1 MLKKWN
7 VKDVIRQQKMLQTLI
22 DKETDLTRKDYLTYV
37 LEDTNSFIRQMTEDM
52 PEYRS
57 LRVNKLYNTF
67 FDTISHQR
75 YYSIVSDFLFSL
87 DDKAEE
93 IQVADDLVDKRL
105 KPKNNYKNLGSIK
118 ATPEEVFAHT
128 AEFYKAIDPEIRD
141 WFLEVEKNSLLAVS
155 KRSNSI
161 LENDCNGI
169 TYFIDGVKANLII
182 VRRNETE
189 KMYGTMVHEYG
200 HAVKNIVDPTAVNY
214 EGYDL
219 FDEIPSIFME
229 LLAYEEN
236 MPGYSKEM
244 MDYLKYRAFGIYF
257 NFAYQLDN
265 HAYIAYQYERANY
278 ETTSTFYRRLKS
290 EEDIDIE
297 DYRKSLDRTIFD
309 DGAYVLSYITALEL
323 LHIYREDKREAL
335 KLFKKIL
342 MASPCVQRLG
352 VIQSIVPLNNYAR
365 EECEKVISDVTL
377 SLKR

>member
-1 MLKKWN
+1 MLKKWT
-7 VKDVIRQQKMLQTLI
+7 VKDVIRQTKNLQALI
-22 DKETDLTRKDYLTYV
+22 DEETDLVRKDYLTYV
-37 LEDTNSFIRQMTEDM
+37 FEDTNSFIRQIINDT
-52 PEYRS
+52 PVYNS
-57 LRVNKLYNTF
+57 LEANKLYNAF

-75 YYSIVSDFLFSL
+75 YYSIVSDFLFSIE
-87 DDKAEE
+87 DKAGE
-93 IQVADDLVDKRL
+93 IEIADDLVNQRL
-105 KPKNNYKNLGSIK
+105 YPDYNYKNLGSVD

-141 WFLEVEKNSLLAVS
+141 WFLEVENNSFLKVS
-155 KRSNSI
+155 KRSTSI
-161 LENDCNGI
+161 LDGNCNGI
-169 TYFIDGVKANLII
+169 TYFIDGVKANFII
-182 VRRNETE
+182 VRRTETE
-189 KMYGTMVHEYG
+189 KLYGTMVHEYG

-236 MPGYSKEM
+236 MPGFSQEM

-257 NFAYQLDN
+257 NFAYLLDN
-265 HAYIAYQYERANY
+265 HAYISYQYEKANY
-278 ETTSTFYRRLKS
+278 KTSEAFYRDLKS
-290 EEDIDIE
+290 EEDIGKR
-297 DYRKSLDRTIFD
+297 DYKKSLNRTIYD
-309 DGAYVLSYITALEL
+309 DGAYVLSYIAALEL

-342 MASPCVQRLG
+342 MSPPCVQRLG

-365 EECEKVISDVTL
+365 EECEKVIEDVTL